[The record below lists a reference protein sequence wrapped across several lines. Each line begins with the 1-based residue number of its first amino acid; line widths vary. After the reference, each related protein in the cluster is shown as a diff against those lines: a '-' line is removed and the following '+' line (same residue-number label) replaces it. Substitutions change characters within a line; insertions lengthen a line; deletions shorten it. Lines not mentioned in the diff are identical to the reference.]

1 MQSRVILDEQQIALI
16 IDRLCYQIS
25 ETHKD
30 FKDAV
35 LIGVQPRG
43 VDLAE
48 RINTRLQQLFPAYKI
63 PYGKLDITFYRD
75 DFRRSDKAFSPSV
88 TDIQF
93 SIEGKNVLLIDD
105 VLFTGRTIR
114 SALDALLDFGRP
126 NDVELV
132 VLIDRRLQRH
142 VPIQAK
148 YIGKTIDTIVSEKV
162 KVYWQN
168 KDGMDKVEM
177 ISEPIQNNDN

>member
-1 MQSRVILDEQQIALI
+1 MQSRVILEAQQIALI

-30 FKDAV
+30 FKDTV

-43 VDLAE
+43 VELAA
-48 RINTRLQQLFPAYKI
+48 RIAARFEELFPAYKI

-88 TDIQF
+88 TDINF
-93 SIEGKNVLLIDD
+93 SIENKNVLLVDD

-148 YIGKTIDTIVSEKV
+148 YIGKTIDSIVSEKV
-162 KVYWQN
+162 KVFWQA
-168 KDGMDKVEM
+168 KDGVDRVEI
-177 ISEPIQNNDN
+177 ISEPNLNIEN

>member
-1 MQSRVILDEQQIALI
+1 MQSRVILDSKKLQLT
-16 IDRLCYQIS
+16 IDRLCYQIA

-30 FKDAV
+30 FKDACI
-35 LIGVQPRG
+35 IGVQPRG
-43 VDLAE
+43 VLFADKIVE
-48 RINTRLQQLFPAYKI
+48 RLRILFPNYII

-88 TDIQF
+88 TDITF
-93 SIEGKNVLLIDD
+93 SLENKNVILIDD
-105 VLFTGRTIR
+105 VLYTGRTIR
-114 SALDALLDFGRP
+114 SALDALMDFGRP

-148 YIGKTIDTIVSEKV
+148 YIGKTIDSISSEKV
-162 KVYWQN
+162 KVYWSEFQ
-168 KDGMDKVEM
+168 DQEKVEL
-177 ISEPIQNNDN
+177 IPNIEPS

>member
-1 MQSRVILDEQQIALI
+1 MQSRVILDHKQIALI
-16 IDRLCYQIS
+16 IDRLCYQIT

-30 FKDAV
+30 FKEAV

-48 RINTRLQQLFPAYKI
+48 RLFDRFKQLFPDYKI

-88 TDIQF
+88 TDIEF

-148 YIGKTIDTIVSEKV
+148 YIGKTIDSIISEKV
-162 KVYWQN
+162 KVFWQD
-168 KDGMDKVEM
+168 KDGMDKVE
-177 ISEPIQNNDN
+177 IITEPIINVEN